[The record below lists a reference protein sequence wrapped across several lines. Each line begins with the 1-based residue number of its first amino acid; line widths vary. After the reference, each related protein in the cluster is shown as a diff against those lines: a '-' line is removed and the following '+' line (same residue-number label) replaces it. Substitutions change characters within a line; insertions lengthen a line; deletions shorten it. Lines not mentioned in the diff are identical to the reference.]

1 MRFNGRIEPLPA
13 PAVSPDEYDED
24 YYREWC
30 AGYDEWVSSS
40 GKVVAGIYPGFL
52 HRAGLR
58 AGDVVIDMGTG
69 RGELPVTAVEMGASR
84 AYGVEYSPAAVSMA
98 QQTLAAH
105 DVGDRAEIILCD
117 ARSVPLPDAIAD
129 LVCFVDVVEH
139 LTPDELHAALVEARR
154 MLKPGGRVVAHT
166 MPNRLTY
173 DITYR
178 ALRATVGRRW
188 PKDPRHHHE
197 TTMHVN
203 EQTTR
208 SLRRALEA
216 AGFKAKV
223 ELGEWVR
230 DEHPPSARIRRL
242 YRLGSR
248 LGPIRQLTVADIWGY
263 GTVEGASA

>member
-1 MRFNGRIEPLPA
+1 MRFNVRIEQLPE
-13 PAVSPDEYDED
+13 PAVSPDAYDED

-30 AGYDEWVSSS
+30 AGYAEWVASDGRS
-40 GKVVAGIYPGFL
+40 VAGIYPGFL

-58 AGDVVIDMGTG
+58 AGDVVVDMGTG
-69 RGELPVTAVEMGASR
+69 RGELPVTAIEMGASR
-84 AYGVEYSPAAVSMA
+84 AYGVEYSSAAVGMA
-98 QQTLAAH
+98 QQTLEAH
-105 DVGDRAEIILCD
+105 GVGDRAEIILCD
-117 ARSVPLPDAIAD
+117 ARSVPLPDGFAD

-139 LTPDELHAALVEARR
+139 LTPAELHRALVEARR

-188 PKDPRHHHE
+188 PKDPRHPHE
-197 TTMHVN
+197 LTMHVN

-208 SLRRALEA
+208 SLRRSLED
-216 AGFKAKV
+216 AGFDATV

-248 LGPIRQLTVADIWGY
+248 LGPLKQLTISDIWGY
-263 GTVEGASA
+263 GTPAGAPA